1 MGKRRLFVGF
11 VLLLIVVLLVA
22 LVLYIRPAKSLDLRY
37 SSIDWKEK
45 LLVMAETRQPAL
57 NLSESEL
64 NQLAKKELNQYVAE
78 QELPVNVTGAEFRL
92 NGNRLTA
99 DLNVAWGAIEAGV
112 EAGYLMEYSSG
123 KLLLVPENLSIRRFS
138 FPPANFGLEPIS
150 IDLGQYLPEVVKV
163 KEVNFQEKALRISFK
178 LDWIEVARY
187 LDLL

>member
-11 VLLLIVVLLVA
+11 ILLLIVVFLAA

-37 SSIDWKEK
+37 SSIDWKDK
-45 LLVMAETRQPAL
+45 LIVMAETRQPEL

-64 NQLAKKELNQYVAE
+64 NQLAKKELNQYIAE
-78 QELPVNVTGAEFRL
+78 QDLPVKITGAEFYL

-123 KLLLVPENLSIRRFS
+123 NLLLVPETLSIRQFS
-138 FPPANFGLEPIS
+138 FPPAKFGLEPIS
-150 IDLGQYLPEVVKV
+150 IDLSQYLPEVVKV
-163 KEVNFQEKALRISFK
+163 KTVSFQEKALRISFK
-178 LDWIEVARY
+178 LDWLEVARF